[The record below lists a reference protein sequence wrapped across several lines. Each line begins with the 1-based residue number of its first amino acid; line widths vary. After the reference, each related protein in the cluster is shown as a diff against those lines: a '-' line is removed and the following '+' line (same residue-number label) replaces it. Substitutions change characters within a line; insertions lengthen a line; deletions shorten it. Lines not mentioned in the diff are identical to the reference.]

1 MISTRAQLKE
11 CIREDKKVMGFS
23 NTGYFKMVLMGRYY
37 EVKLMKY
44 IILIRK
50 TELVENKYYKKRSF
64 LNLVKYYFYR
74 QYSIWK
80 SYKLGIYIAP
90 NTIDYGLKL
99 VHPGYIWI
107 DKSSR
112 IGKNCTIL
120 PRVLLGKKDPT
131 VQMPNIIIGDNCYI
145 GTGVTILGPVT
156 IGNNVTIGAG
166 SVVTKDIPDNC
177 VVAGNPAK
185 VLSTSDKVWKTEY
198 KY

>member
-1 MISTRAQLKE
+1 MITTKAQLFD
-11 CIREDKKVMGFS
+11 CIIEDRRAMNLSEKS
-23 NTGYFKMVLMGRYY
+23 NLLMVLHGRYY
-37 EVKLMKY
+37 EIKIMKY

-50 TELVENKYYKKRSF
+50 TELAENRYCKKKNLLNF
-64 LNLVKYYFYR
+64 LRYYFIR
-74 QYSIWK
+74 QYSIWR
-80 SYKLGIYIAP
+80 SHKLGIYIAP
-90 NTIDYGLKL
+90 NTVDSGLKI

-131 VQMPNIIIGDNCYI
+131 VPMPNIFIGDNCYI

-156 IGNNVTIGAG
+156 IGDNVTIGAG
-166 SVVTKDIPDNC
+166 SVVTKNIPDNC

-185 VLSTSDKVWKTEY
+185 IISSKDKAWKKDC